1 MLCYNFVIQKLKA
14 DEKEFAPLECLLTRT
29 LLAFVK
35 YSRGAK
41 HAIFFTKGLDMK
53 YSLQKLFQDSELSVE
68 FNSKLQ
74 KEKFNSFNKTLKAF
88 SLCMNANQNLIMSSL
103 VEKSLNSENGVF
115 LFVKTY
121 EAISLGISRST
132 IDRFLKQIQD
142 LQILIKVAEKEIQ
155 EEGSTKE
162 FIAYAINADA
172 LETFLETNL
181 KLNKYY
187 KSIFGETKKKEKSDN
202 SKIIALLDEIEI
214 RDEKIK
220 ELEKMI
226 VDLKQGEAVYD
237 SKDVEALESQNT
249 QLREKLQEMVEAY
262 ERLGDKHKELG
273 ERYAK
278 LESADNEATAILV
291 AKNQHLEKL
300 VEESKTIQNVTDSQ
314 EYKDLAESNR
324 LLESTANRL
333 AKENEELKN
342 KIENCNVETES
353 EKEQKIQELESRL
366 EKAKEVFKSQK
377 GQIESLSND
386 KSANILEIEARIK
399 EETEAKAN
407 AILRDYD
414 KRTKARMEEQ
424 KEKINELTKE
434 NNELTKENNE
444 LKNNMDKAVLGIR
457 DLKDVE
463 IQQLKETIA
472 KLESERQANKNAKG
486 VPFTLEEFVDK
497 ALPQVVNHLN
507 PTQRTIIENE
517 FKRIGRHLTECYE
530 KDYKE
535 PQQKAQ
541 EIQDLEAEA
550 EAAFPEPYAA
560 PVTPNDNE
568 SPAPHQQYDLPF

>member
-1 MLCYNFVIQKLKA
+1 
-14 DEKEFAPLECLLTRT
+14 
-29 LLAFVK
+29 
-35 YSRGAK
+35 
-41 HAIFFTKGLDMK
+41 MK

-88 SLCMNANQNLIMSSL
+88 MFCMNANQNLIMSSL

-121 EAISLGISRST
+121 EAISLGLSRST

-187 KSIFGETKKKEKSDN
+187 KSIFGETEKKEKSDN
-202 SKIIALLDEIEI
+202 SKIIALLDEIKI

-300 VEESKTIQNVTDSQ
+300 VEEFKTIQNVTDSQ

-324 LLESTANRL
+324 LLESTASRL
-333 AKENEELKN
+333 AKENEELRN

-386 KSANILEIEARIK
+386 KSANILEIKARIK

-414 KRTKARMEEQ
+414 ERTKARMEGQER
-424 KEKINELTKE
+424 KID
-434 NNELTKENNE
+434 ELTKENNE
-444 LKNNMDKAVLGIR
+444 LKNNMDKAVLRVR

-463 IQQLKETIA
+463 IQQLKEEIA
-472 KLESERQANKNAKG
+472 KLESEKLTNKNAKG

-497 ALPQVVNHLN
+497 ALPQVINHLN

-517 FKRIGRHLTECYE
+517 FKRIGRDLTELWG
-530 KDYKE
+530 KDHKE

-560 PVTPNDNE
+560 PVTPNNNE
-568 SPAPHQQYDLPF
+568 SPAPHQQDDLPF